1 MIVFIESLGR
11 NSTDPNNYFSVV
23 EVVYKEN
30 DKALE
35 SYIKYIKMKSEF
47 NPFFRVISKAGGD
60 SEMYKSFK
68 RYLRTN
74 FRQFKERSNV
84 FYLDNDLREVV
95 IMGLDLG

>member
-35 SYIKYIKMKSEF
+35 SYIKMKSEF

-68 RYLRTN
+68 RYLRSN
-74 FRQFKERSNV
+74 FRQFKDRSNV
-84 FYLDNDLREVV
+84 FYLDDELRKVV
-95 IMGLDLG
+95 MGLDQG

>member
-30 DKALE
+30 DKALD
-35 SYIKYIKMKSEF
+35 SYIKMKSEF

-68 RYLRTN
+68 RYLRSN
-74 FRQFKERSNV
+74 FRQFKDRSNV
-84 FYLDNDLREVV
+84 FYLDNDLREV

>member
-1 MIVFIESLGR
+1 MIVFIEMLGCE
-11 NSTDPNNYFSVV
+11 NGNLDNYFSVV

-30 DKALE
+30 DKALD
-35 SYIKYIKMKSEF
+35 SYIKLKSEF

-68 RYLRTN
+68 RYLRSN
-74 FRQFKERSNV
+74 FRQFKDRSNV
-84 FYLDNDLREVV
+84 FYLDDDLREV

>member
-1 MIVFIESLGR
+1 MIVFIEMLSCENGNL
-11 NSTDPNNYFSVV
+11 DNYFSVV
-23 EVVYKEN
+23 EIIYKEN
-30 DKALE
+30 DKALD
-35 SYIKYIKMKSEF
+35 SYIKMKSEF

-84 FYLDNDLREVV
+84 FYLDDDLREV
-95 IMGLDLG
+95 IMGLDQG

>member
-11 NSTDPNNYFSVV
+11 NSNDPDNYFSVV

-30 DKALE
+30 DKALD
-35 SYIKYIKMKSEF
+35 SYIKMKSEF
-47 NPFFRVISKAGGD
+47 NPFFRIISKAGGD

-74 FRQFKERSNV
+74 FRQFQGRSNV
-84 FYLDNDLREVV
+84 FYLDDELRKVV
-95 IMGLDLG
+95 MGLDLG

>member
-35 SYIKYIKMKSEF
+35 SYIKMKSEF

-68 RYLRTN
+68 RYLRSN
-74 FRQFKERSNV
+74 FRQFKNRSNV
-84 FYLDNDLREVV
+84 FYLDDELRKVV
-95 IMGLDLG
+95 MGLDQG

>member
-35 SYIKYIKMKSEF
+35 SYIKMKSEF
-47 NPFFRVISKAGGD
+47 NPCFSVIAKIEGTD
-60 SEMYKSFK
+60 EMYKSFK
-68 RYLRTN
+68 RYLRSN
-74 FRQFKERSNV
+74 FRQFKDRSNV
-84 FYLDNDLREVV
+84 FYLDDDLREV

>member
-11 NSTDPNNYFSVV
+11 NSNDPDNYFSVV

-30 DKALE
+30 EKALD
-35 SYIKYIKMKSEF
+35 SYIKMKSEF
-47 NPFFRVISKAGGD
+47 NPFFRIISKAGGD

-84 FYLDNDLREVV
+84 FYLDDDLREV
-95 IMGLDLG
+95 IMGLDQG